1 MIGVQTSGGIS
12 DMAKIFDEK
21 FIQAQKK
28 KLIEFKNQIL
38 NSMQNTQVEDLQISP
53 DDASEDGDLAQ
64 VVISQ
69 NVSFGLRERE
79 IKRLREIDVALRKIE
94 EGTYGYCE
102 VNEEPIEQKRLE
114 KMPWARLSLEAAE
127 ELERH
132 QGFRAVS

>member
-1 MIGVQTSGGIS
+1 
-12 DMAKIFDEK
+12 MANKFDDN

-28 KLIEFKNQIL
+28 KLIELKNQVL
-38 NSMQNTQVEDLQISP
+38 NSMKNTQVEDLQISP
-53 DDASEDGDLAQ
+53 EDSSEDGDLAQ

-94 EGTYGYCE
+94 EGTYGFCE
-102 VNEEPIEQKRLE
+102 VSEEPIEKKRLE

-127 ELERH
+127 EIERI
-132 QGFRAVS
+132 QGFRTAI

>member
-1 MIGVQTSGGIS
+1 
-12 DMAKIFDEK
+12 MANTFDTK

-28 KLIEFKNQIL
+28 KLIDFKNQIL
-38 NSMQNTQVEDLQISP
+38 NSMKNTQVEDLQISP

-79 IKRLREIDVALRKIE
+79 IKRLREIDVALRKID

-102 VNEEPIEQKRLE
+102 VTEEPIEMKRLE

-127 ELERH
+127 ELERK
-132 QGFRAVS
+132 QGFRVAG

>member
-1 MIGVQTSGGIS
+1 
-12 DMAKIFDEK
+12 MAKTFDEK
-21 FIQAQKK
+21 FIQSQKK
-28 KLIEFKNQIL
+28 KLIDFKNQIL
-38 NSMQNTQVEDLQISP
+38 NSMKNTQVEDLQISP

-79 IKRLREIDVALRKIE
+79 IKRLREIDVALRKID

-102 VNEEPIEQKRLE
+102 VSEEPIEMKRLE

-127 ELERH
+127 ELERK
-132 QGFRAVS
+132 QGFRVAG

>member
-1 MIGVQTSGGIS
+1 
-12 DMAKIFDEK
+12 MANKFDDN

-28 KLIEFKNQIL
+28 KLIELKNQVL
-38 NSMQNTQVEDLQISP
+38 NSMKNTQVEDLQITPEDS
-53 DDASEDGDLAQ
+53 SEDGDLAQ

-94 EGTYGYCE
+94 EGTYGFCE
-102 VNEEPIEQKRLE
+102 VSEEPIEKKRLE

-127 ELERH
+127 EMERI
-132 QGFRAVS
+132 QGFKTAI

>member
-1 MIGVQTSGGIS
+1 
-12 DMAKIFDEK
+12 MANTFDNK

-28 KLIEFKNQIL
+28 KLIDFKNQIL
-38 NSMQNTQVEDLQISP
+38 NSMKNTQVEDLQISP

-79 IKRLREIDVALRKIE
+79 IKRLREIDVALRKID

-102 VNEEPIEQKRLE
+102 VTEEPIEMKRLE

-127 ELERH
+127 ELERK
-132 QGFRAVS
+132 QGFRVAG

>member
-1 MIGVQTSGGIS
+1 
-12 DMAKIFDEK
+12 MANIFDEK
-21 FIQAQKK
+21 FIQSQKK
-28 KLIEFKNQIL
+28 KLIELKNQIL
-38 NSMQNTQVEDLQISP
+38 NSMQNSQVEDLQISS

-64 VVISQ
+64 VVVSQ

-94 EGTYGYCE
+94 EGTYGLCE

-127 ELERH
+127 EAERK
-132 QGFRAVS
+132 QGFRVAS

>member
-1 MIGVQTSGGIS
+1 
-12 DMAKIFDEK
+12 MANTFDTK

-28 KLIEFKNQIL
+28 KLIDFKNQIL
-38 NSMQNTQVEDLQISP
+38 NSNKNSQVEDLQISP

-79 IKRLREIDVALRKIE
+79 IKRRREINVALRKID

-102 VNEEPIEQKRLE
+102 VTEEPIEKKRLE

-127 ELERH
+127 ELERK
-132 QGFRAVS
+132 QGFRVAG

>member
-1 MIGVQTSGGIS
+1 
-12 DMAKIFDEK
+12 MAKTFDEK
-21 FIQAQKK
+21 FIQSQKK

-38 NSMQNTQVEDLQISP
+38 NSMKNTQIEDLQISS

-79 IKRLREIDVALRKIE
+79 IKRLREIDVALRKID

-102 VNEEPIEQKRLE
+102 VSEEPIEMKRLE

-127 ELERH
+127 ELERK
-132 QGFRAVS
+132 QGFRVAG

>member
-1 MIGVQTSGGIS
+1 
-12 DMAKIFDEK
+12 MANTFDTK
-21 FIQAQKK
+21 FIQSQKK

-38 NSMQNTQVEDLQISP
+38 NSMKNTQVEDLQISP

-94 EGTYGYCE
+94 EGNYGYCE
-102 VNEEPIEQKRLE
+102 VTEEPIEMKRLE

-127 ELERH
+127 ELERR
-132 QGFRAVS
+132 QGFRVAG

>member
-1 MIGVQTSGGIS
+1 MANKFS
-12 DMAKIFDEK
+12 DK
-21 FIQAQKK
+21 FIQSQKK
-28 KLIEFKNQIL
+28 KLIELKNQVL
-38 NSMQNTQVEDLQISP
+38 NSMKTTQVEDLQISP
-53 DDASEDGDLAQ
+53 EDSSEDGDLAQ

-102 VNEEPIEQKRLE
+102 VSEEPIEMKRLE

-127 ELERH
+127 EIERI
-132 QGFRAVS
+132 QGFKAAI

>member
-1 MIGVQTSGGIS
+1 M
-12 DMAKIFDEK
+12 
-21 FIQAQKK
+21 
-28 KLIEFKNQIL
+28 
-38 NSMQNTQVEDLQISP
+38 
-53 DDASEDGDLAQ
+53 
-64 VVISQ
+64 
-69 NVSFGLRERE
+69 
-79 IKRLREIDVALRKIE
+79 REIDVALRKIE